1 MVVNCFVFSKDL
13 FESEIFGYKVGLFIG
28 VMKDKK
34 GLFEVVDNGIIFL
47 DEIGEMVFE
56 L

>member
-1 MVVNCFVFSKDL
+1 M
-13 FESEIFGYKVGLFIG
+13 FGYKVGFFIG
-28 VMKDKK
+28 VLKDKK
-34 GLFEVVDNGIIFL
+34 GFFEEVNNGIIFL